1 MTKEEFNNAIIAV
14 KTQEDVEIAKQDYYI
29 RCIKGAIYARYD
41 FYDSTSAYIQNTFLL
56 LDLFDKLL
64 ISDEEYDLLITYNID
79 VNHYIIKKEGEERE
93 RSKRR
98 CNAHCRSNTQRNASG
113 RSTKDF

>member
-41 FYDSTSAYIQNTFLL
+41 FYDSTSHIYRTHF
-56 LDLFDKLL
+56 
-64 ISDEEYDLLITYNID
+64 YY
-79 VNHYIIKKEGEERE
+79 
-93 RSKRR
+93 
-98 CNAHCRSNTQRNASG
+98 
-113 RSTKDF
+113 